1 MYSSAKEAGTPAY
14 RISGLLLFYV
24 IRNEFIII
32 WEQHTKRCTLFLG
45 DDCLTP
51 LESRMAYKISIQS
64 MMINLFLFAFK
75 GLFGIKIASASLL
88 SDAVHSLADIFS
100 TLAVLI
106 GIRVSHKPSDFG
118 HPYGHEKI
126 ECIVAFVLG
135 MMLFGIGGS
144 IGWNGIRKL
153 FEPSPALLPNWRLST
168 WAMGAAVVS
177 IAAKEWMYR
186 FTIKCAK
193 KIRSASME
201 ADAWH
206 HRSDALSSV
215 GSLVGIAG
223 MRLGVAAVDSVACIV
238 ISAFIF
244 KAAYEICADAC
255 RKLID
260 SSCPPELVSSIER
273 IAKSNREVMA
283 IDALKTR
290 WCGSRVY
297 VDMEITLDRN
307 TSFEHAH
314 KVAEN
319 IHDEIEGNF
328 AVVKHCMIHVNPSA
342 LINHHHI

>member
-1 MYSSAKEAGTPAY
+1 
-14 RISGLLLFYV
+14 
-24 IRNEFIII
+24 
-32 WEQHTKRCTLFLG
+32 
-45 DDCLTP
+45 
-51 LESRMAYKISIQS
+51 MAYKISIQS
-64 MMINLFLFAFK
+64 MMINLFLFALK

-88 SDAVHSLADIFS
+88 SDAVHSLTDIFS

-106 GIRVSHKPSDFG
+106 GIRVSHKPSDSG

-126 ECIVAFVLG
+126 ECIVAFILG
-135 MMLFGIGGS
+135 IMLFAIGSGIG
-144 IGWNGIRKL
+144 WDGICKL
-153 FEPSPALLPNWRLST
+153 IHPSTALPTNLLLST

-177 IAAKEWMYR
+177 IGAKEWMYR

-193 KIRSASME
+193 KIHSSSMA

-223 MRLGVAAVDSVACIV
+223 MRLGVPAVDSLACLV

-244 KAAYEICADAC
+244 KAAYGICADAC

-260 SSCPPELVSSIER
+260 SSCSPELVGKIER

-290 WCGSRVY
+290 RYGSRVY

-307 TSFEHAH
+307 TSFTHSHE
-314 KVAEN
+314 VAEN
-319 IHDEIEGNF
+319 IHDQIEGNF